1 MRISDWSSDVCSSD
15 LAVPLVRRLM
25 KEAGVVPTGGATGA
39 NRFNLSGP
47 WLAAMQRI
55 YGGTRLGRQEL
66 HGAMLDDVE
75 GPPWTRPPI
84 DRCRGGA
91 GAGGHP
97 VRAEKRRCGEEGGS
111 KWTS

>member
-66 HGAMLDDVE
+66 DGAMLEDVE
-75 GPPWTRPPI
+75 GALWTRALLE
-84 DRCRGGA
+84 RS
-91 GAGGHP
+91 
-97 VRAEKRRCGEEGGS
+97 EEH
-111 KWTS
+111 TSEPQALMRTSYAVSCLKHKNPTPR

>member
-55 YGGTRLGRQEL
+55 SGGTPLGRQ
-66 HGAMLDDVE
+66 A
-75 GPPWTRPPI
+75 I
-84 DRCRGGA
+84 CRA
-91 GAGGHP
+91 SFMASLFQFFLFSFVPLSFKITLFFFFFHFFP
-97 VRAEKRRCGEEGGS
+97 LFFFS
-111 KWTS
+111 ILFFFFLFF